1 MKKTLFAVIL
11 IIAELFTF
19 AVIPASSAA
28 EPTSVIV
35 TVTPPEGADKYEYAL
50 ACAKELTKRLPNC
63 EYGYIYD
70 TLMCGFSLELSRS
83 ALTALCTYGFVTG
96 VHTDTEYAPLSYE
109 DKKNLAAE
117 MVGVVPSETDGLTG
131 DGVKVAVIDSGFDI
145 THPAFDTEVTEVLDI
160 SEYEMQ
166 VGIPVRLTAL
176 RYIINVYDFYHSSK
190 IPFTFDYADRDTDVY
205 NELED
210 HGTHVAGIIG
220 AAATESDGMQGIAPG
235 CQLLLMKVFGDNAAT
250 ASDSAVIGALED
262 AVKLGA
268 DVINLSL
275 GYYAGSTDLSSIG
288 LDSVIEKARE
298 AGCIVVCAAGNDGVT
313 TDRAEKD
320 LPLTTYTD
328 YGTLSA
334 PASSDYAV
342 AVGSVESSVIYGE
355 HFRHTDDENYP
366 FYFTDTNLTYENT
379 EVSFTEYFNGKT
391 LEYVTVPG
399 IGEEGDYEGLDVR
412 GKIALVQRGII
423 TFPEKT
429 KIAAEH
435 GAVGVIVYNN
445 EPNAYV
451 SMDLTDAVLPAIF
464 ITLENGEIL
473 AAKENKALSFSTE
486 YICVPDENGGKI
498 ADSSSRGTTPSLT
511 LKPDVSAVGGS
522 VYSTVNGSGYG
533 GLSGTSMAAPQL
545 AGMCALLIE
554 KARREGTD
562 TDATVA
568 LMNSATPV
576 LQENGVEYSPRTQG
590 AGLVNFTKV
599 LNREVEIIYAKNGNA
614 KAELF
619 DKLSGTVS
627 FDITIRNLTDK
638 TIEAA
643 LGATLTTDGYKKIK
657 DGKAV
662 IFYNTLEAV
671 ADTESIIT
679 IGDSK
684 NVNRYADTPSTTTL
698 TLEPNESRTL
708 TVSLK
713 LDGVYHKSLASV
725 FTNGYFIEGY
735 VYCETENAE
744 ASLPYM
750 GYVGDFSAAPVLDG
764 DAYKNEPYMF
774 ESTKFGVMF
783 DNTMLPSGVN
793 VFEDEYTFD
802 GEYPIAVSPNGDG
815 RADSLYFTA
824 LQLRNTRKTVM
835 NIIDKDGEVVYS
847 KELGYTAKTRG
858 IDAPA
863 LLSLFWDGGDGMHST
878 YRLPDGDYTFE
889 VCYTLDF
896 GENAVQTYSYD
907 FRVDTKLPTVKQ
919 IKYENG
925 KLTVHAED
933 EGGILCLCVYKGGAT
948 DKTKYLETDGEATF
962 DLSDF
967 DGDVLYYD
975 IVDSAYN
982 VLVGKISLSA
992 LSGKE

>member
-19 AVIPASSAA
+19 TVIPASSAA

-50 ACAKELTKRLPNC
+50 ACAKELTKRLPNS

-70 TLMCGFSLELSRS
+70 TLMCGFSLELSES
-83 ALTALCTYGFVTG
+83 ALIALSTYGFVTG
-96 VHTDTEYAPLSYE
+96 VHADTEYASLSYE

-117 MVGVVPSETDGLTG
+117 MAGVISGATDGLTG
-131 DGVKVAVIDSGFDI
+131 DGVKVAVIDSGFDV
-145 THPAFDTEVTEVLDI
+145 THPAFDTEVTETLDLY
-160 SEYEMQ
+160 EYRMQ

-176 RYIINVYDFYHSSK
+176 RYTIDVNDFYYSSK
-190 IPFTFDYADRDTDVY
+190 IPFMFDYADRDSDVY
-205 NELED
+205 KENGD

-220 AAATESDGMQGIAPG
+220 AAPTESSSMQGIAPG
-235 CQLLLMKVFGDNAAT
+235 CQLLLMKVFGDEST
-250 ASDSAVIGALED
+250 MASDSAIISALED
-262 AVKLGA
+262 AVKLKA
-268 DVINLSL
+268 DVINLSI
-275 GYYAGSTDLSSIG
+275 GHYAGSTDLSSIG

-298 AGCIVVCAAGNDGVT
+298 AGCIVVCAAGNEGVS
-313 TDRAEKD
+313 TDRAATD
-320 LPLTTYTD
+320 LPLTAYTD

-334 PASSDYAV
+334 PASSNYTV
-342 AVGSVESSVIYGE
+342 AVGSVENSVIYGE
-355 HFRHTDDENYP
+355 HFRHTDDENRP

-379 EVSFTEYFNGKT
+379 EGSFTEYFNGKT
-391 LEYVTVPG
+391 LSYVTVPG
-399 IGEEGDYEGLDVR
+399 IGEESDYEGLDVR

-435 GAVGVIVYNN
+435 GAIGVIVYNN

-451 SMDLTDAVLPAIF
+451 NMDLTDAALPAIF
-464 ITLENGEIL
+464 ITLEDGALL
-473 AAKENKALSFSTE
+473 AAKENKTLSFSTE

-498 ADSSSRGTTPSLT
+498 AESSSRGTTPSLT
-511 LKPDVSAVGGS
+511 LKPDVCAVGGD
-522 VYSTVNGSGYG
+522 VYSTVNDGGYG
-533 GLSGTSMAAPQL
+533 GFSGTSMAAPQFS
-545 AGMCALLIE
+545 GMCALIIE
-554 KARREGTD
+554 KARRDGTD
-562 TDATVA
+562 TDVTVA

-576 LQENGVEYSPRTQG
+576 LQGNGVEYSPRAQG
-590 AGLVNFTKV
+590 AGLVNFTKA
-599 LNREVEIIYAKNGNA
+599 LNREVEITCATNSKP

-627 FDITIRNLTDK
+627 FDITVRNLTDK
-638 TIEAA
+638 SLEAS

-657 DGKAV
+657 DGKSV
-662 IFYNTLEAV
+662 TFYNTLEAV
-671 ADTESIIT
+671 ADAESVIT
-679 IGDSK
+679 IEESE
-684 NVNRYADTPSTTTL
+684 NVNRYGEGAEALTL
-698 TLEPNESRTL
+698 TLEPLEARTL
-708 TVSLK
+708 TVTVS
-713 LDGVYHKSLASV
+713 LDGVYHKNLASV

-774 ESTKFGVMF
+774 DSTKFGVMF

-793 VFEDEYTFD
+793 VFEGEYNFNK
-802 GEYPIAVSPNGDG
+802 EYPIALSPNGDG
-815 RADSLYFTA
+815 RADTLYFTA
-824 LQLRNTRKTVM
+824 CQLRNTRKTVM
-835 NIIDKDGEVVYS
+835 NILDGDGEVVYS
-847 KELGYTAKTRG
+847 KELDYTAKTRG

-863 LLSLFWDGGDGMHST
+863 ILSLYWDGGDGLNSK

-889 VCYTLDF
+889 VSYTLDF
-896 GENAVQTYSYD
+896 GENTVQTYSYD

-925 KLTVHAED
+925 KLTVRAED
-933 EGGILCLCVYKGGAT
+933 EGGILCLCVYRGGAT

-975 IVDSAYN
+975 IVDAAYN